1 MSPLTQTGFFEGNR
15 HLLGSFFTISHET
28 RLPENIPALAPPIS
42 IAMAAAA
49 LTKED
54 ELHWLALRLVPGL
67 GCRKAWQLLQQFR
80 TPQAIFRASPDDLE
94 SAGLPGSLARTI
106 SSGCTFEDAVDQQQK
121 MLETGAALITIS
133 DPRFPERLKEI
144 YDPPIVLFARGRLE
158 LLQSVMLG
166 VVGTRRATAYGTAA
180 CERLATDLAHAGLT
194 ITSGMARGIDTSAHR
209 SALDAG
215 GETIAVFGCGVDL
228 VYPAENRKLASEI
241 AQKGL
246 LLSEF
251 PMGGPAY
258 PQNFPTRNRIISG
271 MSVGVLV
278 VEGAQYSGSS
288 ITAKMALEQQ
298 REVFAVP
305 GNITSKMS
313 WGPNLLIKQG
323 AKLVQEWNDVIVEL
337 PAEVRRALVAKAQ
350 ARSAGMLLETQENQ
364 LPLDGAVGPAH
375 KALLAL
381 LKPDVPTHVDLLHET
396 FDTLTSS
403 EIIAALFDLEL
414 LGLIKQLP
422 GKNFVKV
429 W

>member
-1 MSPLTQTGFFEGNR
+1 
-15 HLLGSFFTISHET
+15 
-28 RLPENIPALAPPIS
+28 
-42 IAMAAAA
+42 MATAA

-67 GCRKAWQLLQQFR
+67 GCRKVSQLLTQFR
-80 TPQAIFRASPDDLE
+80 SPQSIFRAPPDELE

-121 MLETGAALITIS
+121 MLESGATLITLS
-133 DPRFPERLKEI
+133 DPRYPARLKEI
-144 YDPPIVLFARGRLE
+144 YDPPTALFARGRIE
-158 LLQSVMLG
+158 LLQSIMLG
-166 VVGTRRATAYGTAA
+166 VVGTRRASAYGTSA

-209 SALDAG
+209 AALQIG
-215 GETIAVFGCGVDL
+215 GDTVAVFGCGVDL

-241 AQKGL
+241 AEKGL
-246 LLSEF
+246 LVSEY
-251 PMGGPAY
+251 PMASPAY

-305 GNITSKMS
+305 GNITNKMS

-337 PAEVRRALVAKAQ
+337 PAEIRRSLVAQAQ
-350 ARSAGMLLETQENQ
+350 ARSAGISLETENDQ
-364 LPLDGAVGPAH
+364 LPLDGAIGPAH
-375 KALLAL
+375 KALLARIR
-381 LKPDVPTHVDLLHET
+381 PDVPTHLDQLLET
-396 FDTLTSS
+396 FETLTSS
-403 EIIAALFDLEL
+403 EIVAALFDLEL

-422 GKNFVKV
+422 GKTFVKV

>member
-1 MSPLTQTGFFEGNR
+1 MV
-15 HLLGSFFTISHET
+15 
-28 RLPENIPALAPPIS
+28 AP
-42 IAMAAAA
+42 A
-49 LTKED
+49 LTKEE
-54 ELHWLALRLVPGL
+54 ELYWVALRLVSGL
-67 GCRKAWQLLQQFR
+67 GVRGAGQLLAQFR
-80 TPQAIFRASPDDLE
+80 TPQAIFRASRSELE
-94 SAGLPGSLARTI
+94 ASGLAGSLAQSI
-106 SSGCTFEDAVDQQQK
+106 ASGCSFDDAVDQQQK
-121 MLETGAALITIS
+121 ALAAGAAVVPIS
-133 DPRFPERLKEI
+133 DPAYPARLREI
-144 YDPPIVLFARGRLE
+144 YDPPILLFARGRLE

-180 CERLATDLAHAGLT
+180 SERLSADLAHAGLT
-194 ITSGMARGIDTSAHR
+194 IVSGMARGIDTSAHR
-209 SALDAG
+209 SALYAG
-215 GETIAVFGCGVDL
+215 GDTVAVFGCGVDL
-228 VYPAENRKLASEI
+228 VYPAENRKLAAEI
-241 AQKGL
+241 AERGL
-246 LLSEF
+246 LVSEY
-251 PMGGPAY
+251 PMSSPAY

-337 PAEVRRALVAKAQ
+337 PAETRRALVARAH
-350 ARSAGMLLETQENQ
+350 ARCEGKPLQPNEQLTLE
-364 LPLDGAVGPAH
+364 DGLGAAH
-375 KALLAL
+375 RALLSAL
-381 LKPDVPTHVDLLHET
+381 KLDAPIHLDQLLET

-403 EIIAALFDLEL
+403 EIIASLFDLEL
-414 LGLIKQLP
+414 LGLAKQLP

>member
-1 MSPLTQTGFFEGNR
+1 
-15 HLLGSFFTISHET
+15 
-28 RLPENIPALAPPIS
+28 
-42 IAMAAAA
+42 MATAA

-67 GCRKAWQLLQQFR
+67 GCRKVSQLLTQFR
-80 TPQAIFRASPDDLE
+80 SPQSIFRAPPDELE

-121 MLETGAALITIS
+121 MLESGATLITLS
-133 DPRFPERLKEI
+133 DPRYPARLKEI
-144 YDPPIVLFARGRLE
+144 YDPPTALFARGRIE
-158 LLQSVMLG
+158 LLQSIMLG
-166 VVGTRRATAYGTAA
+166 VVGTRRASAYGTSA

-209 SALDAG
+209 AALQIG
-215 GETIAVFGCGVDL
+215 GDTVAVFGCGVDL

-241 AQKGL
+241 AEKGL
-246 LLSEF
+246 LVSEY
-251 PMGGPAY
+251 PMASPAY

-305 GNITSKMS
+305 GNITNKMS

-337 PAEVRRALVAKAQ
+337 PAEIRRSLVAKAQ
-350 ARSAGMLLETQENQ
+350 ARSAGISLETENDQ
-364 LPLDGAVGPAH
+364 LPLDGAIGPAH
-375 KALLAL
+375 KALLARIQ
-381 LKPDVPTHVDLLHET
+381 PDVPTHLDQLLET
-396 FDTLTSS
+396 FETLTSS
-403 EIIAALFDLEL
+403 EIVAALFDLEL

-422 GKNFVKV
+422 GKTFVKV

>member
-1 MSPLTQTGFFEGNR
+1 
-15 HLLGSFFTISHET
+15 
-28 RLPENIPALAPPIS
+28 
-42 IAMAAAA
+42 MAAAA

-67 GCRKAWQLLQQFR
+67 GCRKAGHLLQQFR
-80 TPQAIFRASPDDLE
+80 TPQAIFRASHDDLE
-94 SAGLPGSLARTI
+94 SSGLPGSLARTI

-121 MLETGAALITIS
+121 MLETGATLITIS
-133 DPRFPERLKEI
+133 DPSYPERLKEI

-166 VVGTRRATAYGTAA
+166 VVGTRRATAYGNAA
-180 CERLATDLAHAGLT
+180 CERLAADLAHAGLT
-194 ITSGMARGIDTSAHR
+194 ITSGMARGIDTAAHR

-215 GETIAVFGCGVDL
+215 GDTIAVFGCGVDL

-337 PAEVRRALVAKAQ
+337 PAEIRRALVAKAQ
-350 ARSAGMLLETQENQ
+350 ARSAGISLETQDNQ
-364 LPLDGAVGPAH
+364 IPLDGAVGPAH
-375 KALLAL
+375 KALLGH
-381 LKPDVPTHVDLLHET
+381 LKLDLPIHIDQLHET

>member
-1 MSPLTQTGFFEGNR
+1 
-15 HLLGSFFTISHET
+15 
-28 RLPENIPALAPPIS
+28 
-42 IAMAAAA
+42 MATAA

-67 GCRKAWQLLQQFR
+67 GPRKAGQLLAQFR
-80 TPQAIFRASPDDLE
+80 SPQSIFRAAPDELE
-94 SAGLPGSLARTI
+94 SAGLPGTLARTI

-121 MLETGAALITIS
+121 MLETGATLISFS
-133 DPRFPERLKEI
+133 DPRYPARLKEI
-144 YDPPIVLFARGRLE
+144 YDPPVALFARGRTD
-158 LLQSVMLG
+158 LLQSICLG
-166 VVGTRRATAYGTAA
+166 VVGTRRASAYGTSA
-180 CERLATDLAHAGLT
+180 CERLATDLAQAGLT
-194 ITSGMARGIDTSAHR
+194 ITSGMARGIDTAAHR
-209 SALDAG
+209 AALQTG
-215 GETIAVFGCGVDL
+215 GDTIAVFGCGVDL
-228 VYPAENRKLASEI
+228 VYPAENRKLAADI

-246 LLSEF
+246 LISEY
-251 PMGGPAY
+251 PMASPAY

-271 MSVGVLV
+271 VSVGVLV
-278 VEGAQYSGSS
+278 IEGAQYSGSS

-305 GNITSKMS
+305 GNITNKMS

-337 PAEVRRALVAKAQ
+337 PAETRRTLVAKAQ
-350 ARSAGMLLETQENQ
+350 ARSAGISLETQDVQ

-375 KALLAL
+375 KALLARIQ
-381 LKPDVPTHVDLLHET
+381 PDAPTHIDQLVET

-403 EIIAALFDLEL
+403 EIVAALFDLEL